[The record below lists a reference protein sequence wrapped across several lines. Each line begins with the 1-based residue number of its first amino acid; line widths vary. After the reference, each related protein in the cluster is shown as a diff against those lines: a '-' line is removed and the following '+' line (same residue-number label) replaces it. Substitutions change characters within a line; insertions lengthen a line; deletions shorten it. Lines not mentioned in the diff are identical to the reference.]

1 MSDTT
6 LNLTPPIYDY
16 MLKHSLHE
24 HEVLKKLRAKTAT
37 MHGARMQI
45 SPEQG
50 QFMALLITMLN
61 AKKTLD
67 IGTFTGYSALVVAL
81 ALQDDGKVISCDV
94 DNNATEVA
102 KQYWQQ
108 ANVINKIELRLAP
121 AIDTLKTLIA
131 NGESGT
137 FDFVFI
143 DADKDN
149 YANYYELGLQLLRRG
164 GLIAVDNVLWSGR
177 VADSSDHDKATVAI
191 RKLNELIHHDSR
203 VMMSMLPIGDGLT
216 LAMKK

>member
-6 LNLTPPIYDY
+6 INLTQTVYEY
-16 MLKHSLHE
+16 LLRHSLRE
-24 HEVLKKLRAKTAT
+24 NDVLRQLRVKTAT

-81 ALQDDGKVISCDV
+81 ALPENGRVITCDV
-94 DNNATEVA
+94 DTNATDVA
-102 KQYWQQ
+102 KQFWQQ
-108 ANVINKIELRLAP
+108 ANMANKIELRLAP
-121 AIDTLKTLIA
+121 AVDTLKTCIA

-137 FDFVFI
+137 FDFAFI

-149 YANYYELGLQLLRRG
+149 YANYYELSLQLVRRG

-177 VADSSDHDKATVAI
+177 VADNSDNDKATVAI
-191 RKLNELIHHDSR
+191 RKLNELIHSDKR
-203 VMMSMLPIGDGLT
+203 VMISMVPIGDGLT
-216 LAMKK
+216 LALKC